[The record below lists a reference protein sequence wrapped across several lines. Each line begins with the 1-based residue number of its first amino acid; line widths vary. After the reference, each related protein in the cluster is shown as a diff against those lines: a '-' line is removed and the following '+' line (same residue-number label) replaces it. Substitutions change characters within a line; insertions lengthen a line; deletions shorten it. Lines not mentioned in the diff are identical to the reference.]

1 MLNHYKLETQKIC
14 EERGW
19 DGLPVE
25 RIWLL
30 LSEEFGELASAIRQY
45 KKVFKKIN
53 LKKERGQ
60 DVKAELG
67 DVFSYL
73 FQLSFVLD
81 IDLDEMWDHH
91 KRKLY
96 TKKYAPNVKT
106 LPCPRRCATTTTR

>member
-1 MLNHYKLETQKIC
+1 M
-14 EERGW
+14 
-19 DGLPVE
+19 DGLPIE

-30 LSEEFGELASAIRQY
+30 LSKNSASWRAIRQY

-67 DVFSYL
+67 DVFMYL

-81 IDLDEMWDHH
+81 IDLSMKCGTITSESSTQ
-91 KRKLY
+91 KI
-96 TKKYAPNVKT
+96 
-106 LPCPRRCATTTTR
+106 CA